1 MISTAT
7 IVVVL
12 VAAFLLGVK
21 FTVDLTRHWRQKV
34 DISRGEKAW
43 SRPVVQSPSM
53 SKFAAVLSHLQQER
67 SRLTAQIDRLGK
79 ALAAL
84 RVRSSTP
91 RKRRLSA
98 AALARIRAAQ
108 KARWAKWRKAKKG

>member
-21 FTVDLTRHWRQKV
+21 FTVDLIRNRHRKV

-43 SRPVVQSPSM
+43 SRPVVQFRAMPDLT
-53 SKFAAVLSHLQQER
+53 AVLRSLERER
-67 SRLTAQIDRLGK
+67 SSVTAQLDRVGK
-79 ALAAL
+79 ALVAL
-84 RVRSSTP
+84 
-91 RKRRLSA
+91 
-98 AALARIRAAQ
+98 RAAQ
-108 KARWAKWRKAKKG
+108 KARWAKWRQAQKKH